1 MSVPQNKRRA
11 NDEDRVVKQTDLYGL
26 IGYNIKRSYMH
37 IHKDFKATL
46 DEFNL
51 TQRTFSVL
59 SVVIENPNISQSD
72 VGRALAIERSGT
84 VVIVDELEQRDL
96 ISRDKAPGDRR
107 VHALNATD
115 KGRAFYAKTLEA
127 VYGHEKRVSKR
138 LSKEERLTLISLLE
152 KIQGEEI

>member
-1 MSVPQNKRRA
+1 MSVPQKKRRA
-11 NDEDRVVKQTDLYGL
+11 NDEGSAVKQSDLYGL

-46 DEFNL
+46 EAYDL

-72 VGRALAIERSGT
+72 VGRALSIERSGT

-96 ISRDKAPGDRR
+96 ISRDRAPGDRR

-115 KGRAFYAKTLEA
+115 KGRAFYAKTLKA
-127 VYGHEKRVSKR
+127 VYAHEARVSKR
-138 LSKEERLTLISLLE
+138 LSTEERATLFSLLE
-152 KIQGEEI
+152 KIQGEET